1 MNGTLIGGSCGGNA
15 SPTSSLF
22 PSITSLFQSP
32 IGTPRVTPTPQQYA
46 AAYLFNDDQFHSL
59 IYSTTA
65 ATSNSNNTSSSQQ
78 QSILTNGGV
87 TNSMSNHHLNHQ
99 DAALIE
105 AHVQQTF
112 QLTNGV
118 SAADLSPLFNNL
130 ISAAGMNGGCFGS
143 STSHPSSS
151 SSQAGNLVAAVA
163 AAAAAAANAAS
174 VNSNNTSESSANK
187 SSGGNVLLS
196 TNN

>member
-1 MNGTLIGGSCGGNA
+1 MSCGGNA

-59 IYSTTA
+59 IY
-65 ATSNSNNTSSSQQ
+65 NSNNTANTNGQSQGSSSATSQAQQ
-78 QSILTNGGV
+78 EAAFI
-87 TNSMSNHHLNHQ
+87 
-99 DAALIE
+99 DAVAT
-105 AHVQQTF
+105 VQQTF
-112 QLTNGV
+112 QLANTV

-130 ISAAGMNGGCFGS
+130 ISAAAAGLTHSNSTSSSASS
-143 STSHPSSS
+143 STTTDP
-151 SSQAGNLVAAVA
+151 
-163 AAAAAAANAAS
+163 
-174 VNSNNTSESSANK
+174 K
-187 SSGGNVLLS
+187 STNVLLS